1 MGKYGK
7 PHASLVKQ
15 KRRNLLRRR
24 GPRRGCYKPQIHWR
38 KLRVQS
44 IVAFHWLS
52 CDNLSLAEM
61 LPSKEK
67 IFLPPDGSSKVVSF
81 PAGDVRSS
89 PVGICIDIEW

>member
-1 MGKYGK
+1 MAVMCQSPHNKERRTLLKRGKGSWQGY
-7 PHASLVKQ
+7 SKQ
-15 KRRNLLRRR
+15 SAVEKM
-24 GPRRGCYKPQIHWR
+24 
-38 KLRVQS
+38 RVQS

-67 IFLPPDGSSKVVSF
+67 IFLPPDGGSKVVSF

-89 PVGICIDIEW
+89 SVRICIDIEL